1 MTFIETTAITD
12 ARGEVEA
19 LYQRQQGRLAYLPN
33 YAQVFCHRPRLMQAW
48 AELQAVLKEP
58 MDEKIYWLVSLAA
71 AMAGGSSY
79 CSLAFGSKLVN
90 KYYTVEELSAIIRDG
105 PQNPL
110 TEAERLIV
118 GLARK
123 VSTDATAVTV
133 EDIAALREAGIS
145 DAQVFDIVAAAAAR
159 GFFSKVPDALGVLA
173 DAALGDIGEPLLS
186 LLTVGRAVEAR
197 PGEQAHQGKQIPR

>member
-58 MDEKIYWLVSLAA
+58 MD
-71 AMAGGSSY
+71 
-79 CSLAFGSKLVN
+79 
-90 KYYTVEELSAIIRDG
+90 
-105 PQNPL
+105 
-110 TEAERLIV
+110 
-118 GLARK
+118 
-123 VSTDATAVTV
+123 
-133 EDIAALREAGIS
+133 
-145 DAQVFDIVAAAAAR
+145 
-159 GFFSKVPDALGVLA
+159 
-173 DAALGDIGEPLLS
+173 AALGDIGEPLLS

-197 PGEQAHQGKQIPR
+197 PGEQAHRGNKYHDSSWNNTAVSTGATSTRK